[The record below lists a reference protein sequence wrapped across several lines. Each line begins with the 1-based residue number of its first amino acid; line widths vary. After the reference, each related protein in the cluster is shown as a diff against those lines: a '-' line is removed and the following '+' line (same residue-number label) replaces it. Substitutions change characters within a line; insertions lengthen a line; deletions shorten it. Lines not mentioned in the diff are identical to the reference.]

1 MSTEPEPFL
10 SPFQKRVAVSA
21 VTAVGLV
28 ALGAVCF
35 LAILLLR
42 EFVTAFSG
50 VLWPLAVAGILA
62 MLLRPVVELIRGAL
76 GISLLNAVLLFYALA
91 IAFLMSGGYLSFR
104 LFGEHLMHAVDSFPH
119 QVKVMLEA
127 VEERFPRLMAMVES
141 WAGQG
146 DSWREW
152 VNSLFGQLNERM
164 EQMAPALRKSGEGLL
179 GFFGF
184 LTRVAI
190 IPVYLFFLLLTHR
203 DYSEDIK
210 KELGTFLKP
219 GIREDIAFL
228 LREFANILVSFFRG
242 QIVIGCIMGVLY
254 ATGFSLI
261 GLKFGAL
268 IGFALG
274 FLNIIPYL
282 GTILGL
288 LIALPVAYL
297 QPSGGMNLV
306 LLALAVFTLVQV
318 IESYGLTPR
327 IMGQRTGL
335 HPMVIIIAIFF
346 WGTALNGILGMI
358 LAIPLTAFFVV
369 AWRLLKR
376 KYLPDIVRGVSP
388 STADV
393 SDSG

>member
-1 MSTEPEPFL
+1 MSAEREPFL
-10 SPFQKRVAVSA
+10 SPFQKRVAVAA
-21 VTAVGLV
+21 VTALGLV

-35 LAILLLR
+35 LAIILLR
-42 EFVTAFSG
+42 EFVATFSG

-62 MLLRPVVELIRGAL
+62 MLLRPVVELLRQAL

-91 IAFLMSGGYLSFR
+91 ITALVAGGYLCFR
-104 LFGEHLMHAVDSFPH
+104 LFGEQLAVVVASFPA
-119 QVKVMLEA
+119 QVKQMLEA
-127 VEERFPRLMAMVES
+127 VEERFPRVMQVLEHWIA
-141 WAGQG
+141 
-146 DSWREW
+146 DSQNWREW
-152 VNSLFGQLNERM
+152 VNSQFGQFNERL
-164 EQMAPALRKSGEGLL
+164 EQMAPALRRSGEGILN
-179 GFFGF
+179 FFAF

-190 IPVYLFFLLLTHR
+190 IPVYLFFLLLTKR
-203 DYSEDIK
+203 DFSEDVK
-210 KELGTFLKP
+210 SELGSFLKP
-219 GIREDIAFL
+219 ELREDIAFL
-228 LREFANILVSFFRG
+228 LREFVNILVSFFRG
-242 QIVIGCIMGVLY
+242 QMVIGFIMGVLY
-254 ATGFSLI
+254 AIGFSLI

-297 QPSGGMNLV
+297 QPNGGFELV
-306 LLALAVFTLVQV
+306 VFTLLVFTIVQV

-376 KYLPDIVRGVSP
+376 KYLPNLVGRP
-388 STADV
+388 A
-393 SDSG
+393 